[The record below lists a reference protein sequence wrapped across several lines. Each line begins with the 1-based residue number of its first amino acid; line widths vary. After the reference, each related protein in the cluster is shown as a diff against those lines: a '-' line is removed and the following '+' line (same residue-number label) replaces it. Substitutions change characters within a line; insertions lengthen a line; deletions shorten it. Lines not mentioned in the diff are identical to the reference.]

1 MQYESIPADSLKK
14 TAHGVIPTFAEV
26 FTGARYV
33 RGIRTP
39 GHGSRLDT
47 APGELFLSIDTC
59 RSGRIDGMPSSFL
72 WDSKGSALVCA
83 PVLPMPEFLPHIAPR
98 NGGTWHMRPPG
109 SIKVIAW
116 PKYGHF
122 LVLATDPNCISDVW
136 LGFVPMDQRF
146 EVA

>member
-1 MQYESIPADSLKK
+1 MLTQDQIAK
-14 TAHGVIPTFAEV
+14 TVHGILPTFAHG

-33 RGIRTP
+33 RNIVTP

-47 APGELFLSIDTC
+47 APGELFLSIDTM
-59 RSGRIDGMPSSFL
+59 RYGAIDGMPSSFK
-72 WDSKGSALVCA
+72 WDKQGSTLVCT
-83 PVLPMPEFLPHIAPR
+83 PVLPMPKFLPAVAPR
-98 NGGTWHMRPPG
+98 GNDPWIMRPPG

-116 PKYGHF
+116 PEAGHF
-122 LVLATDPNCISDVW
+122 LMLATDPNCIRDVW